1 MQSLFLEPT
10 NYTPQVA
17 FETSGNMYIRG
28 RSLMLDAIHFYNPLI
43 DWASR
48 LNTPKV
54 TLTIE
59 LDYLNTASSK
69 KMHELLKILDVEN
82 QNIKEFLVYW
92 AYEADDEDT
101 LLEGQILE
109 ERLKKAV
116 FVYQEL
122 AGV

>member
-1 MQSLFLEPT
+1 MQSLIIEPT
-10 NYTPQVA
+10 NYTPQVT
-17 FETSGNMYIRG
+17 FETSGNMSIRG
-28 RSLMLDAIHFYNPLI
+28 RSLMLDAIQFYNPLI

-54 TLTIE
+54 SLSIE
-59 LDYLNTASSK
+59 LDYLNTSSSK
-69 KMHELLKILDVEN
+69 KLHELLKILDGEN